1 MACGKE
7 VSMPQQIVK
16 QAWHQLDVGDCPPSL
31 GKVGTEI
38 AKGNQRKI
46 EEGAV
51 MNATQSFAQ
60 DRGAGAT
67 PAAGAKAGATQG
79 TFTTS
84 DAIPWKP
91 VDPENHPGL
100 MMSVLWGNPNKGASL
115 ILQKFPAGMDSG
127 WHWHTAAYDGVVIQ
141 GKFTHTFEGA
151 APQTGGPGSVW
162 SQPARQVHR
171 DNCEEGGDC
180 IIAVYFHDQLDFKP
194 VDTKAQ

>member
-1 MACGKE
+1 MFK
-7 VSMPQQIVK
+7 K
-16 QAWHQLDVGDCPPSL
+16 QFAKLALGAALMSL
-31 GKVGTEI
+31 T
-38 AKGNQRKI
+38 A
-46 EEGAV
+46 
-51 MNATQSFAQ
+51 FAQ
-60 DRGAGAT
+60 EDRGTGAT

-91 VDPENHPGL
+91 VDPKHPGL
-100 MMSVLWGNPNKGASL
+100 QMFAVWGNPNEGASE

-127 WHWHTAAYDGVVIQ
+127 WHWHTAAYQGVVIQ

-162 SQPARQVHR
+162 SQPARQVH
-171 DNCEEGGDC
+171 DDKCEEGGDC
-180 IIAVYFHDQLDFKP
+180 IIAVHFHDKLDFKP